1 MSPITF
7 QPIGRIRS
15 CFSEKFGI
23 PRQPGLV
30 SEATAAL
37 ELYPPFHDP
46 EAFRGLQDFS
56 HIWILF
62 FFHACA
68 HKAWRPTVRPPR
80 LGGNRRMG
88 IFATR
93 SGFRPNPIGQSVVEL
108 TGIEA
113 RRELFV
119 LHLKGIDL
127 LDGTPV
133 LDIKPY
139 LPYAE
144 CLSQAR
150 AGYAQQPPEATPTVT
165 FSNEALKSCHKLEER
180 RYGRLRE
187 LISALLAQDPRP
199 AYRGSDGSA
208 EFGMRLWDLN
218 VRFKTQAQNFE
229 VISVERCPADEPT
242 SRVHSDG
249 AQEMR

>member
-1 MSPITF
+1 MNPFIF
-7 QPIGRIRS
+7 QAIGRIRS
-15 CFSEKFGI
+15 CFPEKFGI

-30 SEATAAL
+30 PEATAAL
-37 ELYPPFHDP
+37 EIHPPFNDP
-46 EAFRGLQDFS
+46 EAFRGLEGFS

-62 FFHACA
+62 VFHACRSTP
-68 HKAWRPTVRPPR
+68 WRATVRPPR

-113 RRELFV
+113 QQTCCL

-133 LDIKPY
+133 LDVKPY

-144 CLSQAR
+144 CLPQAI
-150 AGYAQQPPEATPTVT
+150 AGYAQQAPVLLPGVT
-165 FSNEALKSCHKLEER
+165 FSDAAAENCRRLEGPAYPDLRRLIAAL
-180 RYGRLRE
+180 
-187 LISALLAQDPRP
+187 IAQDPRP
-199 AYRGSDGSA
+199 AYRGDKAA

-218 VRFKTQAQNFE
+218 IRFKAAEGNIQVVSIKRCQGKALSPQA
-229 VISVERCPADEPT
+229 
-242 SRVHSDG
+242 HSEG
-249 AQEMR
+249 A